1 MLSGTNKLSYNLNDP
16 RFRNNP
22 YIGQHNSFV
31 FSLKC
36 GFIKHEQGPLV
47 GDPYAI

>member
-1 MLSGTNKLSYNLNDP
+1 MQFGTNKLSYNPNDP

-22 YIGQHNSFV
+22 YIGQHNSLV

-36 GFIKHEQGPLV
+36 GFIKHGQ
-47 GDPYAI
+47 